1 MDQDAPRA
9 REQQSAR
16 GRIDPG
22 VRTPE
27 LDAGLHALP
36 ERPGRRREAQARGR
50 ALNQPKE
57 IPLDLEQQL
66 GLDLPERCGT
76 GTEAS
81 TPHLEPA
88 ALLVARI
95 LDGDHPPTIRQQT
108 GVDSHGRGRAKVAKE
123 GERPCPASGVPSP
136 GMHPR
141 RIHPRGPASSQ
152 VFPIAPLEQVISE

>member
-1 MDQDAPRA
+1 MIIAAWVSRGVPKLATPCDPSVTWTRPSG
-9 REQQSAR
+9 SAESA
-16 GRIDPG
+16 I
-22 VRTPE
+22 
-27 LDAGLHALP
+27 L
-36 ERPGRRREAQARGR
+36 AQARGR
-50 ALNQPKE
+50 ALNQPKK

-76 GTEAS
+76 GTEPS

-88 ALLVARI
+88 VLLVARI

-136 GMHPR
+136 GMHR
-141 RIHPRGPASSQ
+141 RGMPPRGPASSQ